1 MSKAMGAATPWHFA
15 ALLGGNVA
23 LALGPMWVRLADSGP
38 VSAGFWR
45 LALAV
50 PFFVLL
56 ARMNRQPLT
65 GAPRTVLWG
74 VLAGGVFF
82 ALDLSS
88 WHLGIE
94 LTRLGT
100 PPPAR
105 PGP

>member
-65 GAPRTVLWG
+65 GAARTVLW
-74 VLAGGVFF
+74 AT
-82 ALDLSS
+82 A
-88 WHLGIE
+88 
-94 LTRLGT
+94 
-100 PPPAR
+100 PP
-105 PGP
+105 